1 MRVRRPPAAPLF
13 QIPGNYSV
21 FPHKQ
26 GFIEMNGEWKME
38 NGKWRMENG
47 EWRMKL
53 ARKHRHSS
61 FSIVHSPLS
70 ISSINFNLSM

>member
-38 NGKWRMENG
+38 NGKWRMEN
-47 EWRMKL
+47 EVSPQTQAL
-53 ARKHRHSS
+53 FIFHCP
-61 FSIVHSPLS
+61 FSIIH
-70 ISSINFNLSM
+70 